1 MNIFGLVITTKERET
16 KRLVSFGK
24 YLLSRDR
31 YRKMKTT
38 ASDPEN
44 RHLKERVREVHHAD
58 IENWKN
64 NVGL

>member
-1 MNIFGLVITTKERET
+1 
-16 KRLVSFGK
+16 
-24 YLLSRDR
+24 
-31 YRKMKTT
+31 MKTT